1 MKRWTLISTMLCALI
16 SVSLYGEAKVSYRS
30 DGTPYFT
37 LEVQDMQDCVNAQDE
52 AEIYKGKYEETLL
65 RIPVLEDERDK
76 AKKDLKFYQ
85 DLAVVEGVAAVVLAL
100 VTFFFGWGVPR

>member
-65 RIPVLEDERDK
+65 RIPVLEEERDK
-76 AKKDLKFYQ
+76 ALKEKKFFQ
-85 DLAVVEGVAAVVLAL
+85 DAVLLEAVAAVVLAV
-100 VTFFFGWGVPR
+100 VTFFLGWGVPR

>member
-1 MKRWTLISTMLCALI
+1 MVLFAFLLLFLAST
-16 SVSLYGEAKVSYRS
+16 SSNGEARVQYKD